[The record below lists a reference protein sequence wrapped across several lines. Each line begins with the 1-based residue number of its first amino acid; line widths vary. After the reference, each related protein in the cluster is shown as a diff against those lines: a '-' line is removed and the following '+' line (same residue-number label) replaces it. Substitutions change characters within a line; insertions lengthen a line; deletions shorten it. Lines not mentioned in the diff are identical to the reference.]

1 MLFVAMTA
9 CAAVAMADNDT
20 PVQVAQ
26 LPATAQNFIQKYFN
40 DVQVLYAKQE
50 NDIVKSYEVVFVNG
64 SKLEFDARGDW
75 TEVDC
80 KHGVVPDGIV
90 PRQLRNYV
98 DKNHPG
104 QRIVAVSR
112 DARGY
117 EVDLNNGLELKFNRN
132 YRLIDMDD

>member
-40 DVQVLYAKQE
+40 DVQVSYAKQE